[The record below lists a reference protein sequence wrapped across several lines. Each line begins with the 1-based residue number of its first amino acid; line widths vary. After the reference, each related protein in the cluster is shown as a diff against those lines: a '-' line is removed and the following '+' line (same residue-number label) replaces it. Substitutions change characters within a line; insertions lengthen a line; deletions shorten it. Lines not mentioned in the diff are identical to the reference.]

1 MHYIYFI
8 RSPKENFAET
18 MTDEEAEIM
27 GVHFNYLKE
36 QIQKGKLILAGP
48 ETTGKFGICIL
59 NTESESEAEQIMLND
74 PAVKSGIVKPELFP
88 FRVSLINSENA
99 KDKK

>member
-48 ETTGKFGICIL
+48 
-59 NTESESEAEQIMLND
+59 
-74 PAVKSGIVKPELFP
+74 
-88 FRVSLINSENA
+88 
-99 KDKK
+99 